1 MDKIP
6 LFVTTE
12 WLIARLDDS
21 NLRIIDATTFLG
33 PPLHEAYIDVSSG
46 REAYEKKHITGAV
59 FADLYED
66 FSETGSE
73 LSYTHPSREKFIK
86 YISELGVGEGTYV
99 VVYDQGITDDDS
111 VAVSYWAS
119 RLAWQLRYEGFEQ
132 VAVLDG
138 GFVKWLE
145 EARPTASQS
154 NSYPQGNFVGVR
166 KPELFVSKEDV
177 QEALDDDNMIIVD
190 SLPPD
195 SYNGDPNSSERS
207 GHIPGSVNIFF
218 GLQSNFETKQLYP
231 DEEIRETFE
240 KAGVLDPNKKVIV
253 YCGFAVAATW
263 VALLLNKLGQNNVAV
278 YDGSME
284 EWASDVSL
292 PLEINVNI

>member
-1 MDKIP
+1 MNKIP

-12 WLIARLDDS
+12 WLVARLDDP

-33 PPLHEAYIDVSSG
+33 PPLHEAYMDVSSG
-46 REAYEKKHITGAV
+46 REAYEKKHIKGAV

-66 FSETGSE
+66 FSDSESE
-73 LSYTHPSREKFIK
+73 LSFIHPSQEKFNK
-86 YISELGVGEGTYV
+86 NISKLGVGEGTYV
-99 VVYDQGITDDDS
+99 VVYDQGITDDDTVS
-111 VAVSYWAS
+111 VSYWAS
-119 RLAWQLRYEGFEQ
+119 RLAWQLRYEGFNR

-145 EARPTASQS
+145 EGRPTTSQS
-154 NSYPQGNFVGVR
+154 NSYPQGNFKGVR

-177 QEALDDDNMIIVD
+177 REALDDDNMIIVD
-190 SLPPD
+190 SLPREN
-195 SYNGDPNSSERS
+195 YNGDHNSMERS

-218 GLQSNFETKQLYP
+218 GLQSNFETKELDP
-231 DEEIRETFE
+231 DEKIRETFE
-240 KAGVLDPNKKVIV
+240 KAGVLDQNKKVIV

-263 VALLLNKLGQNNVAV
+263 VALLLNKLGQNHVAV

-284 EWASDVSL
+284 EWASDLSL
-292 PLEINVNI
+292 PLEINEGI